1 MEDNMPQ
8 RHHYLAYLSAGV
20 LVVSIMVAILLVL
33 SRATI
38 GRAQTAPISPDV
50 AVAHALAAAQD
61 NGPSGGIVGKPTDIH
76 GQVTTYGQAVQ
87 QVERT
92 PMEPSQ
98 AIVKRDTK
106 VWHVLLRGNFVAHIE
121 GAPPDIPPKDEVF
134 HQMSIILDG
143 TTGEVMESTFL
154 PANLELP
161 INGMPVLSQP
171 TPP

>member
-1 MEDNMPQ
+1 MEDDMRQ
-8 RHHYLAYLSAGV
+8 RHHYLVYLSASV
-20 LVVSIMVAILLVL
+20 LAVILVLAMLVVL

-38 GRAQTAPISPDV
+38 GRAQTAAISPDV
-50 AVAHALAAAQD
+50 AVAHALADAQD
-61 NGPSGGIVGKPTDIH
+61 NGPFGGIVGKPTEIR
-76 GQVTTYGQAVQ
+76 GQVTTYGQAVER
-87 QVERT
+87 VERT

-98 AIVKRDTK
+98 AMVKRDKT
-106 VWHVLLRGNFVAHIE
+106 VWHILLRGRFVAHIE

-171 TPP
+171 TTP